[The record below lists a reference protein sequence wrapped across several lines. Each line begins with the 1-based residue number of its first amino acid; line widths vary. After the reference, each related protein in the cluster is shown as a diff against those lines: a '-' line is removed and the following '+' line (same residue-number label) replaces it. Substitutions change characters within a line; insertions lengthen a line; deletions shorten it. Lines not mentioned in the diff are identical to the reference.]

1 MSQHFD
7 LSFCACF
14 LKKRLASL
22 VFFFAPNLQG
32 FCHVWPLKNSG
43 GLVPDEEAGE
53 ARMVPFGG

>member
-1 MSQHFD
+1 MFS
-7 LSFCACF
+7 
-14 LKKRLASL
+14 KKKIGVTGL
-22 VFFFAPNLQG
+22 FFAPNLQG